1 MVRGGCWMC
10 LGGRIGMPDSPF
22 LEERISVAVEYGSA
36 FGDDY
41 EVLISQTAGGKEF
54 RSLVHPWPRRHFMLN
69 FLLEQESLWSDVV
82 SLYHRA
88 YGRYA
93 GFRVR
98 ALDDFSTNGTMSPPT
113 AFDQVLDDLGAWVYQ
128 LQKAYG
134 LDSAVMLD
142 IGRPVRTIFKPVAG
156 TVRVGV
162 VNALSGQ
169 AELSNTGLTRWT
181 VDVTTG
187 KVTMAANRTR
197 AVTSISA
204 AASAVIG
211 VGSGHPFVVGD
222 SVHVSGVVGMTQIN
236 GRRGAVTA
244 IGASTITVGINSSGF
259 TAWSSGGTVN
269 TVPQAGEVVTGG
281 CEFDIP
287 CRFNARLDVL
297 QNYPNL
303 REAQS
308 VELVELITL

>member
-1 MVRGGCWMC
+1 MANT
-10 LGGRIGMPDSPF
+10 PF

-41 EVLISQTAGGKEF
+41 AVLVTETAGGKEF
-54 RSLVHPWPRRHFMLN
+54 RSLVHPFPRRHFMLN
-69 FLLEQESLWSDVV
+69 FLLEQDELWSDVV
-82 SLYHRA
+82 SLYHRV
-88 YGRYA
+88 YGQYA

-98 ALDDFSTNGTMSPPT
+98 ALDDFSTNGTMLAPT
-113 AFDQVLDDLGAWVYQ
+113 AFDQVLEVLAVAGEYR

-134 LDSAVMLD
+134 LDSAVVLD

-162 VNALSGQ
+162 VNTLTGQ
-169 AELSNTGLTRWT
+169 AELTNTGLVRWA

-197 AVTSISA
+197 AVTSISQ

-211 VGSGHPFVVGD
+211 VGASHPFVVGD
-222 SVHVSGVVGMTQIN
+222 SVHVSGAVGMTQIN

-244 IGASTITVGINSSGF
+244 TGASTITVAIDSSGF
-259 TAWSSGGTVN
+259 AAWSSGGTVN
-269 TVPQAGEVVTGG
+269 TVPQAGEEVTAG

-287 CRFNARLDVL
+287 CRFAGRLDIL
-297 QNYPNL
+297 QNYPKL

-308 VELVELITL
+308 VELVELIAL